1 MIEFFDE
8 HSFSGVERILEE
20 RLGQPAPG
28 WIQLVVGPRQ
38 VGKTTLML
46 KIAGR
51 RAGRALY
58 ASADAP
64 EATLPNWRE
73 GIWNRAASLARDG
86 GGPAV
91 LLLDEI
97 QYLPDWSLWL
107 KARYDEAKR
116 LGLPIHIV
124 ASGSSSLRIGAGARE
139 TMAGRFERL
148 VLSHWGARDLATLA
162 QIPPDDAAQ
171 RLVSHGGYPG
181 AVALWNEPARWQAY
195 LREAIV
201 EPAIGRDLLAL
212 EQVRKPALLRQIF
225 AIASGH
231 PSEIL
236 SLDKIAGRLA
246 EKGALET
253 IAHYLDLLNEA
264 FLVTA
269 LQKASRAE
277 VRRRRS
283 PSKLIVR
290 DNALLASIG
299 QRPPSPQT
307 DPERWGRWVENAC
320 LARILNAGFPVNYWR
335 EEPWE
340 ADGLFVG
347 PDDFRWLV
355 EVKTGAYTAEDL
367 RGLSHASEK
376 FPDFQPI
383 VLCDRGQERVAQ
395 AAGFEAMPWQ
405 DFVQ

>member
-1 MIEFFDE
+1 MITLSDE

-28 WIQLVVGPRQ
+28 LIQLLVGPRQ
-38 VGKTTLML
+38 VGKTTLLL

-51 RAGRALY
+51 QPGRAVY
-58 ASADAP
+58 ATADAP
-64 EATLPNWRE
+64 EAVLPNWRE
-73 GIWNRAASLARDG
+73 GIWQRVVSLARDAG
-86 GGPAV
+86 TPAV
-91 LLLDEI
+91 LLLDEV
-97 QYLPDWSLWL
+97 QYLPEWSQWL
-107 KARYDEAKR
+107 KTRYDEAKR
-116 LGLPIHIV
+116 ERLPIHIV
-124 ASGSSSLRIGAGARE
+124 ASGSSSLRLGAGSRE

-148 VLSHWGARDLATLA
+148 ALLHWGARDLAALA
-162 QIPPDDAAQ
+162 GIPPDDAAR

-181 AVALWNEPARWQAY
+181 AVALWNEPARWQNY
-195 LREAIV
+195 LRDAIV

-225 AIASGH
+225 AIAVGH

-290 DNALLASIG
+290 DNALLAAAG
-299 QRPPSPQT
+299 QLPPSPES
-307 DPERWGRWVENAC
+307 DPERWGRWVENTC
-320 LARILNAGFPVNYWR
+320 LARILNAGLTVHYWR

-340 ADGLFVG
+340 ADGVFIG
-347 PDDFRWLV
+347 PGNFRWIV
-355 EVKTGAYTAEDL
+355 EVKTGGYTAEDL
-367 RGLSHASEK
+367 RGLAKASEK
-376 FPDFQPI
+376 FPDHRPL
-383 VLCDRGQERVAQ
+383 VLCDRGQERVAR

>member
-1 MIEFFDE
+1 MIEFSDE

-20 RLGQPAPG
+20 RLGQSAPG

-46 KIAGR
+46 KIAER

-58 ASADAP
+58 ATADAP

-73 GIWNRAASLARDG
+73 GIWNRVASLARDG
-86 GGPAV
+86 GGPVV

-107 KARYDEAKR
+107 KARYDETKR
-116 LGLPIHIV
+116 LGLPLHIV
-124 ASGSSSLRIGAGARE
+124 ASGSSSLRLGAGARE

-148 VLSHWGARDLATLA
+148 VLSHWGARDLAALA

-181 AVALWNEPARWQAY
+181 AVALWNEPARWQVY

-290 DNALLASIG
+290 DNALLATIG
-299 QRPPSPQT
+299 QRPPLPQT
-307 DPERWGRWVENAC
+307 DSERWGRWVENAC
-320 LARILNAGFPVNYWR
+320 LARILNAGFSVNYWR

-340 ADGLFVG
+340 TDGLFVG
-347 PDDFRWLV
+347 PDDFRWLI
-355 EVKTGAYTAEDL
+355 EVKTGHYTAEDL

-383 VLCDRGQERVAQ
+383 VLCDRGQERVAE

>member
-1 MIEFFDE
+1 MIEFSDE

-20 RLGQPAPG
+20 RLGQSAPG

-46 KIAGR
+46 KIAER

-58 ASADAP
+58 ATADAP

-73 GIWNRAASLARDG
+73 GIWNRVASLARDG
-86 GGPAV
+86 GGPVV

-107 KARYDEAKR
+107 KARYDETKR
-116 LGLPIHIV
+116 LGLPLHIV
-124 ASGSSSLRIGAGARE
+124 ASGSSSLRLGAGARE

-148 VLSHWGARDLATLA
+148 VLSHWGARDLAALA

-181 AVALWNEPARWQAY
+181 AVALWNEPSRWQVY

-290 DNALLASIG
+290 DNALLATIG

-320 LARILNAGFPVNYWR
+320 LARILNAGFSVNYWR

-340 ADGLFVG
+340 TDGLFVG
-347 PDDFRWLV
+347 PDDFRWLI
-355 EVKTGAYTAEDL
+355 EVKTGHYTAEDL

-383 VLCDRGQERVAQ
+383 VLCDRGQERVAE